1 MHFSNAP
8 KALLKPLM
16 ILTVISSL
24 ILLASSLQA
33 AEEMPFPRI
42 LVNGEGSVDIAP
54 DMAILTLTVTREA
67 DTAQKALKAGS
78 ASMNDV
84 LEAMLAEGIA
94 RSDLQTSHFSIQPRY
109 THPVSRSPGETTTP
123 RIDGYT
129 VRNSLTVRVR
139 DISIVGHILD
149 KSVALGVNQ
158 GGNITFT
165 NDDPSAA
172 ITEARIKAMQNATSK
187 AQTLASA
194 AGVKVGKILEISEQS
209 YSPGPAPMGRMQL
222 SAASASDA
230 VPVVAGESTYS
241 VTVSVSYA
249 IEQ

>member
-1 MHFSNAP
+1 MCISSAA

-16 ILTVISSL
+16 LLTVISTL
-24 ILLASSLQA
+24 MFLASSLQA
-33 AEEMPFPRI
+33 AEETPFPRI

-67 DTAQKALKAGS
+67 DTAQEAMKAGS

-84 LEAMLAEGIA
+84 LKAMLAEGIA
-94 RSDLQTSHFSIQPRY
+94 KRDLQTSRFSIQPRY
-109 THPVSRSPGETTTP
+109 TNPVSRSSGETTAP
-123 RIDGYT
+123 RIEGYT

-139 DISIVGHILD
+139 DISAVGNILD
-149 KSVALGVNQ
+149 KSVALGVNE

-172 ITEARIKAMQNATSK
+172 ITEARIKAMQNASSK

-194 AGVKVGKILEISEQS
+194 AGVKVGKIIEISEQS
-209 YSPGPAPMGRMQL
+209 NFPGPAPMGRMQL

-230 VPVVAGESTYS
+230 MPVVAGESTYS
-241 VTVSVSYA
+241 VSVSVNYA